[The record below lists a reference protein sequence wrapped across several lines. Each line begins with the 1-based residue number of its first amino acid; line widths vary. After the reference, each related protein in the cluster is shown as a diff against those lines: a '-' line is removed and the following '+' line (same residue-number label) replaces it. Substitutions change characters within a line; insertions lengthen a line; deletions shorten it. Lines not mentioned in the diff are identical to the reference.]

1 MEGNLHRQI
10 SPWPPEKW
18 DLSMLTL
25 AAFYYNPDLDVAR
38 ARWEVAKAEV
48 ITAGGR
54 PNPTAGFTPDYR
66 SNEEAGISPW
76 TLSFNLN
83 IPVETAG
90 KRGYRVAEATH
101 LSESARL
108 DIATTAWRVRS
119 RLRAS
124 LLSLYSSVEKE
135 KLLKKQL
142 AMQEEIDKL
151 LQERLKYGAVS
162 QVESAQA
169 QSSLIDIRLAV
180 DENQRQLAEDRALVA
195 EALGVPA
202 RALDDITISFDA
214 FEEPPENYQPDDIR
228 RMALLGR
235 SDIMASLA
243 KYDASQSALQL
254 EIAKQYPDINIG
266 PGYAW
271 DQGVN
276 TWTLGLSLV
285 LPVFNRNKGPIAE
298 AEARRKKAEAEF
310 ISLQAGVLGEID
322 RALAGYNEAKKETQT
337 ADALL
342 SSQKQIEQTSQTKF
356 DSGDTDRLS
365 LVSDRLG
372 LYAFALSRLDALVRA
387 QEALGVLE
395 DTVQRPLEQSSAQ
408 LPPSP
413 ETNPR
418 SENRSD

>member
-1 MEGNLHRQI
+1 
-10 SPWPPEKW
+10 
-18 DLSMLTL
+18 
-25 AAFYYNPDLDVAR
+25 
-38 ARWEVAKAEV
+38 
-48 ITAGGR
+48 
-54 PNPTAGFTPDYR
+54 
-66 SNEEAGISPW
+66 
-76 TLSFNLN
+76 
-83 IPVETAG
+83 
-90 KRGYRVAEATH
+90 
-101 LSESARL
+101 
-108 DIATTAWRVRS
+108 
-119 RLRAS
+119 
-124 LLSLYSSVEKE
+124 
-135 KLLKKQL
+135 
-142 AMQEEIDKL
+142 
-151 LQERLKYGAVS
+151 
-162 QVESAQA
+162 
-169 QSSLIDIRLAV
+169 
-180 DENQRQLAEDRALVA
+180 VA